1 MGVYHAQ
8 KTGEGDVIDVSQY
21 ESCLRVQGY
30 GPLMYTTTG
39 EQLKRTG
46 NKEATYAGID
56 VFECKDGNYCV
67 VQVSG
72 SSGGKSHCRVARP

>member
-1 MGVYHAQ
+1 MASTRPRRRARAMYRRLAIRVL
-8 KTGEGDVIDVSQY
+8 
-21 ESCLRVQGY
+21 LRVQGY

-72 SSGGKSHCRVARP
+72 RPAAKAIGRVARP